1 MDNLA
6 LRLIPIGGL
15 GEFGMNA
22 LFVEWNGRRL
32 LIDAGLMFPRT
43 DLPGI
48 DKVVPDFESFA
59 DQRDAVE
66 GIILTHGHE
75 DHIGA
80 LFFAHR
86 AFPVPVYGT
95 PLTLALAERRLL
107 EHNVTADMRPITAG
121 APFEIGPFRIHPIR
135 TAHSIPDSVA
145 LAIETPAGV
154 VLTSA
159 DFKLENGASPEER
172 TDVEALAAWGKRGVL
187 VLLADSTNVELQG
200 RTPPDD
206 AVVPAFE
213 EILDRSEGRVVV
225 SCFATAIPRIER
237 VAKAAIARGRRV
249 CFLGR
254 RMAENV
260 EIAINLGLVSFSR
273 SAMIAP
279 EEAARQD
286 PESLL
291 VFASGSQGEP
301 FSALSLLGAGEHRDI
316 AVEPGDAVIFS
327 ARVIPGSERSVSRLM
342 GNFYRRGCDVIH
354 AGTATVHVSGHAGRD
369 DLVELLDLVRPRH
382 FVPIHGEYRMLARL
396 VRLAI
401 ERGWPAERAHL
412 LENGDV
418 LAISGDEAQRE
429 GTVPAGCLLLDGF
442 GMEGVDEV
450 VVQDRRHLSLGGV
463 VVPIMVLDRQTGRLE
478 TPPEIV
484 TRGVFDTNGQG
495 LVEEAGRVVVASLEA
510 QPAEERGDPELTRE
524 RVRRDLRRFLKKR
537 LTKRPM
543 ILPVVMEV

>member
-1 MDNLA
+1 MDDLA

-32 LIDAGLMFPRT
+32 LLDAGLMFPRT

-59 DQRDAVE
+59 DKRDAIE
-66 GIILTHGHE
+66 GIVLTHGHE

-80 LFFAHR
+80 IVFAYK
-86 AFPVPVYGT
+86 AFSVPIYGT
-95 PLTLALAERRLL
+95 PFTLALAQRRLR
-107 EHNVTADMRPITAG
+107 EHNVKADLRPI
-121 APFEIGPFRIHPIR
+121 APGQPVDIGPFRVHPIR
-135 TAHSIPDSVA
+135 VAHSIPDSVA

-154 VLTSA
+154 MLTSA
-159 DFKLENGASPEER
+159 DFKLENGASLEER
-172 TDVEALAAWGKRGVL
+172 TDVAALADWGKRGVL
-187 VLLADSTNVELQG
+187 VLLADSTNVEQPG

-206 AVVPAFE
+206 AVLPAFE
-213 EILDRSEGRVVV
+213 QILDRSEGRVVV

-237 VAKAAIARGRRV
+237 VARLATARGRHL

-254 RMAENV
+254 RITDNVGMAFD
-260 EIAINLGLVSFSR
+260 LGLASFPR

-279 EEAARQD
+279 EEAARQP
-286 PESLL
+286 PESLV

-301 FSALSLLGAGEHRDI
+301 FSAMSLLGAGEHRDV
-316 AVEPGDAVIFS
+316 AVEPGDTVVFS
-327 ARVIPGSERSVSRLM
+327 ARIIPGGERVVSRLM
-342 GNFYRRGCDVIH
+342 GNFYRRGCDVVH
-354 AGTATVHVSGHAGRD
+354 AGTADVHVSGHGGRD
-369 DLVELLDLVRPRH
+369 DLVELLDIVKPRH
-382 FVPIHGEYRMLARL
+382 FMPIHGEYRMLARL

-401 ERGWPAERAHL
+401 ERGLPAERVHL

-418 LAISGDEAQRE
+418 LAIAGDEARRE
-429 GTVPAGCLLLDGF
+429 GTVPAGCVLLDGF

-450 VVQDRRHLSLGGV
+450 IVQDRRHLSIGGI

-478 TPPEIV
+478 APPEIV
-484 TRGVFDTNGQG
+484 TRGVFDTNGHG
-495 LVEEAGRVVVASLEA
+495 LMEEAGRVVRAALET